1 MKDELQEILD
11 RCSEEMNDIESRIQC
26 LPPTDRGKSYLTQYA
41 LIKAS
46 GTAEYVYRSIVAD
59 HFSHLANSRIDTFLD
74 STIRQG
80 SMSATYDNMCKLL
93 AKFDQKWSE
102 NFKTMVQSRSDNK
115 KLIDASKSLVN
126 NRHLFA
132 HGKSPT
138 ATFLEIRQYFD
149 GVKELIKILDTVVE

>member
-93 AKFDQKWSE
+93 AKFDQKW
-102 NFKTMVQSRSDNK
+102 RSDNK

-149 GVKELIKILDTVVE
+149 DVKELIKILDTVVE